1 MAENNATNSG
11 FKTYIAPSDL
21 IPEFTPKA
29 IILGAI
35 FGIIFGAATVYL
47 GLKVGLTVSA
57 SIPIAVL
64 AIAVFKKIGKST
76 ILENNM
82 VQTIGSAGESVA
94 AGVVFTIPALLF
106 LPGGSDYFKYFQI
119 FVLALAGGILGVLFM
134 IPLRRSLIVK
144 EHGVLPYPEGTACA
158 DVLIAGEKGGNL
170 AKKVYYGLGIA
181 FLYKFLMSILG
192 LWKEVPAY
200 VFGRKSALPN
210 GTINGEITPELLGVG
225 YIIGPKIA
233 GIMVAGGVLSWL
245 VLIPLI
251 TLLGDNLTNVF
262 APGTKLISDMSP
274 SEIWSNYIRYIG
286 AGAVTFGGII
296 TLIKSFPTI
305 ISAFK
310 DSFADLKENKAN
322 SKNNTKTVKIR
333 TEKDMPLVYVLVGS
347 VLLILFMSLIPNI
360 PTNFLSAVMI
370 VVFGFFFVTVSSRIV
385 GIIGSSSNPIS
396 GMTIATLMATSLIFV
411 GVGWTGDIYQ
421 PIALVVGSIVC
432 IASANAGAT
441 SQDLKTGY
449 IVGATP
455 VKQQIGL
462 LIGVLASVIVIGFTL
477 LLLNDTLGIGP
488 ITEDHSNPLPA
499 PQATL
504 MATVIKGLLSQ
515 NLPWGLVI
523 IGMGIAA
530 VMELSGVRSLPF
542 AVGAYLPLSTTSPIF
557 IGGLV
562 KWLVDSRKKDGKEES
577 EIGPGALFSSGL
589 IAGGAITGIIIAI
602 LIGTNVGTGTDGKPM
617 NVVDLLNT
625 GLGEGMGA
633 AGDLIAIILFAALGA
648 ILYKFAMS
656 KQEKI

>member
-1 MAENNATNSG
+1 MDSLQKPQ
-11 FKTYIAPSDL
+11 FKPYISPSDF

-64 AIAVFKKIGKST
+64 SISVIKKFGKAT

-106 LPGGSDYFKYFQI
+106 LPGGEEYFQYFQI

-134 IPLRRSLIVK
+134 IPLRRSIIVK
-144 EHGVLPYPEGTACA
+144 EHGKLPFPEGTACA
-158 DVLIAGEKGGNL
+158 DVLVAGEKGGKL
-170 AKKVYYGLGIA
+170 AQKVFYGLGIA
-181 FLYKFLMSILG
+181 FVYKFLMSLLG
-192 LWKEVPAY
+192 LWKDVPRY
-200 VFGRKSALPN
+200 TFGRDTAMPN
-210 GTINGEITPELLGVG
+210 ATVMGEITPELLGVG

-233 GIMVAGGVLSWL
+233 GVMVAGGVLSWL

-251 TLLGDNLTNVF
+251 TLLGDNLTTVF
-262 APGTKLISDMSP
+262 APATKLVSAMSAN
-274 SEIWSNYIRYIG
+274 EIWSNYIRYIG
-286 AGAVTFGGII
+286 AGAVTFGGIV
-296 TLIKSFPTI
+296 TLVRSFPTI
-305 ISAFK
+305 ISAFS
-310 DSFADLKENKAN
+310 DSFKDLKE
-322 SKNNTKTVKIR
+322 SKSNTSAKKIR
-333 TEKDMPLVYVLVGS
+333 TEKDIPLVYVLVGS
-347 VLLILFMSLIPNI
+347 VLLVILMVVIPSI
-360 PTNFLSAVMI
+360 PTNLLSSIMI

-385 GIIGSSSNPIS
+385 GLIGSSSNPIS
-396 GMTIATLMATSLIFV
+396 GMTIATLMATALIFV
-411 GVGWTGDIYQ
+411 AVGWTGEVYQ
-421 PIALVVGSIVC
+421 PIVLVVGSIVC

-455 VKQQIGL
+455 VLQQIGL
-462 LIGVLASVIVIGFTL
+462 LIGVLASVVVIGFTIIM
-477 LLLNDTLGIGP
+477 LNNILTIGS
-488 ITEDHSNPLPA
+488 DQLPA

-523 IGMGIAA
+523 VGMGIAA

-542 AVGAYLPLSTTSPIF
+542 AVGAYLPLSVTSPIF
-557 IGGLV
+557 VGGLV
-562 KWLVDSRKKDGKEES
+562 KLIVDKIRKSSEDES
-577 EIGPGALFSSGL
+577 EIGPGALLSSGL
-589 IAGGAITGIIIAI
+589 IAGGALTGILIAGLKGWI
-602 LIGTNVGTGTDGKPM
+602 WEVSSAGKEIS
-617 NVVDLLNT
+617 VADKLNT
-625 GLGEGMGA
+625 GIGESMGVS
-633 AGDLIAIILFAALGA
+633 GDIVSLVLFASLAVILITFALG
-648 ILYKFAMS
+648 K
-656 KQEKI
+656 EKKI

>member
-1 MAENNATNSG
+1 MIDNNSSKTS
-11 FKTYIAPSDL
+11 FKPYIASSEL

-76 ILENNM
+76 ILENNI

-106 LPGGSDYFKYFQI
+106 LPGGEEYFQYFQI

-144 EHGVLPYPEGTACA
+144 EHEVLPYPEGTACA

-181 FLYKFLMSILG
+181 FLYKFFMSIIG
-192 LWKEVPAY
+192 LWKDVPA
-200 VFGRKSALPN
+200 FIFSRKSALPN

-262 APGTKLISDMSP
+262 APGTKLISQMSP

-286 AGAVTFGGII
+286 AGAVTFGGVV

-310 DSFADLKENKAN
+310 DSFADLKENRAN
-322 SKNNTKTVKIR
+322 NKNNTKTVKSR
-333 TEKDMPLVYVLVGS
+333 TEKDIPLVFVLVGS
-347 VLLILFMSLIPNI
+347 VLLVLFMTLIPNI
-360 PTNFLSAVMI
+360 PTNFLSAIMI

-411 GVGWTGDIYQ
+411 GVGWTGNIYQ

-462 LIGVLASVIVIGFTL
+462 LIGVLASVVAIGFTL
-477 LLLNDTLGIGP
+477 LLLNNTLGIGP
-488 ITEDHSNPLPA
+488 ITEAHANPLPA

-515 NLPWGLVI
+515 NLPWALVI

-542 AVGAYLPLSTTSPIF
+542 AVGAYLPLSTSSPIF

-562 KWLVDSRKKDGKEES
+562 KWIVDRKKKSKVEES

-589 IAGGAITGIIIAI
+589 IAGGALTGILIAI
-602 LIGTNVGTGTDGKPM
+602 LIGTPFGVDASGKETYLI
-617 NVVDLLNT
+617 DKLNT
-625 GLGEGMGA
+625 GFAGTLGA
-633 AGDLIAIILFAALGA
+633 VGDLVSLVLFAALA
-648 ILYKFAMS
+648 FILFKFANS
-656 KQEKI
+656 KEEKI

>member
-1 MAENNATNSG
+1 MENNLSS
-11 FKTYIAPSDL
+11 FKPYISAKDF

-64 AIAVFKKIGKST
+64 SISVFKHIGKST
-76 ILENNM
+76 ILENNI

-106 LPGGSDYFKYFQI
+106 LPGGQDYFQYFQI

-144 EHGVLPYPEGTACA
+144 EHGKLPFPEGTACA
-158 DVLIAGEKGGNL
+158 DVLVAGEKGGKL
-170 AKKVYYGLGIA
+170 AQKVFYGLGIA
-181 FLYKFLMSILG
+181 FAYKFLMSILG
-192 LWKEVPAY
+192 LWKDVPTY
-200 VFGRKSALPN
+200 IFNRKSSLPN
-210 GTINGEITPELLGVG
+210 GTVTAEITPELLGVG
-225 YIIGPKIA
+225 YIIGPKIS

-251 TLLGDNLTNVF
+251 TLLGDNLTQAF
-262 APGTKLISDMSP
+262 PPASKLISEMSP
-274 SEIWSNYIRYIG
+274 RDIWNNYIRYIG

-296 TLIKSFPTI
+296 TLIRTFPTI

-310 DSFADLKENKAN
+310 DSFKNLKE
-322 SKNNTKTVKIR
+322 SKSNNNVEISR
-333 TEKDMPLVYVLVGS
+333 TEKDIPLVYVLIGS
-347 VLLILFMSLIPNI
+347 VILVIFMAIIPNI
-360 PTNFLSAVMI
+360 PTNLLSSLMI

-385 GIIGSSSNPIS
+385 GLIGSSSNPIS
-396 GMTIATLMATSLIFV
+396 GMTIATLMATALIFV
-411 GVGWTGDIYQ
+411 GVGWTGDMYQ
-421 PIALVVGSIVC
+421 PIVLIVGSIVC

-455 VKQQIGL
+455 IKQQLGL
-462 LIGVLASVIVIGFTL
+462 IIGVVASSFVIGATV
-477 LLLNDTLGIGP
+477 LLLNNALGIGA
-488 ITEDHSNPLPA
+488 ITPDHPTPLPA

-523 IGMGIAA
+523 VGMGISA

-557 IGGLV
+557 MGGLI
-562 KWLVDSRKKDGKEES
+562 KLIVDKIKKSDKEES

-589 IAGGAITGIIIAI
+589 IAGGALTGILIAVM
-602 LIGTNVGTGTDGKPM
+602 IGTNYNNKPIAEYF
-617 NVVDLLNT
+617 NT
-625 GLGEGMGA
+625 GIAENFGS
-633 AGDLIAIILFAALGA
+633 AGDLISIIIFVALAFTLF
-648 ILYKFAMS
+648 KFASS
-656 KQEKI
+656 KE

>member
-1 MAENNATNSG
+1 MDSLQKPQ
-11 FKTYIAPSDL
+11 FKPYISPSDF

-64 AIAVFKKIGKST
+64 SISVIKKFGKAT

-106 LPGGSDYFKYFQI
+106 LPGGEEYFQYFQI

-134 IPLRRSLIVK
+134 IPLRRSIIVK
-144 EHGVLPYPEGTACA
+144 EHGKLPFPEGTACA
-158 DVLIAGEKGGNL
+158 DVLVAGEKGGKL
-170 AKKVYYGLGIA
+170 AQKVFYGLGIA
-181 FLYKFLMSILG
+181 FAYKFLMSLLG
-192 LWKEVPAY
+192 LWKDVPRY
-200 VFGRKSALPN
+200 TFGRDTAMPN
-210 GTINGEITPELLGVG
+210 ATVMGEITPELLGVG

-233 GIMVAGGVLSWL
+233 GVMVAGGVLSWL

-251 TLLGDNLTNVF
+251 TLLGDNLTTVF
-262 APGTKLISDMSP
+262 SPATKLVSDMSAN
-274 SEIWSNYIRYIG
+274 EIWSNYIRYIG
-286 AGAVTFGGII
+286 AGAVTFGGIV
-296 TLIKSFPTI
+296 TLVRSFPTI
-305 ISAFK
+305 ISAFS
-310 DSFADLKENKAN
+310 DSFKDLKE
-322 SKNNTKTVKIR
+322 SKSNTSAKKIR
-333 TEKDMPLVYVLVGS
+333 TEKDIPLVYVLVGS
-347 VLLILFMSLIPNI
+347 VLLVILMVVIPSI
-360 PTNFLSAVMI
+360 PTNLLSSIMI

-385 GIIGSSSNPIS
+385 GLIGSSSNPIS
-396 GMTIATLMATSLIFV
+396 GMTIATLMATALIFV
-411 GVGWTGDIYQ
+411 AVGWTGEVYQ
-421 PIALVVGSIVC
+421 PIVLVVGSIVC

-455 VKQQIGL
+455 VLQQIGL
-462 LIGVLASVIVIGFTL
+462 LIGVLASVVVIGFTIIM
-477 LLLNDTLGIGP
+477 LNNILTIGS
-488 ITEDHSNPLPA
+488 DQLPA

-523 IGMGIAA
+523 VGMGIAA

-542 AVGAYLPLSTTSPIF
+542 AVGAYLPLSVTSPIF
-557 IGGLV
+557 VGGLV
-562 KWLVDSRKKDGKEES
+562 KLIVDKIRKSSEDES
-577 EIGPGALFSSGL
+577 EIGPGALLSSGL
-589 IAGGAITGIIIAI
+589 IAGGALTGILIAGLKGWI
-602 LIGTNVGTGTDGKPM
+602 WEVSAAGKEIS
-617 NVVDLLNT
+617 VADKLNT
-625 GLGEGMGA
+625 GIGESMGVS
-633 AGDLIAIILFAALGA
+633 GDIVSLVLFASLAVILITFALG
-648 ILYKFAMS
+648 K
-656 KQEKI
+656 EKKI

>member
-1 MAENNATNSG
+1 MAENNSTNSS
-11 FKTYIAPSDL
+11 FKPYIAPSDL

-106 LPGGSDYFKYFQI
+106 LPGGNEYFKYFQI

-158 DVLIAGEKGGNL
+158 DVLVAGEKGGNL

-181 FLYKFLMSILG
+181 FLYKLFMSIFG

-200 VFGRKSALPN
+200 IFGRKSALPN

-251 TLLGDNLTNVF
+251 TLMGDNLTNVF
-262 APGTKLISDMSP
+262 APGTKLISEMSP

-286 AGAVTFGGII
+286 AGAVTFGGIV

-310 DSFADLKENKAN
+310 DSFADLKENRANTKNN
-322 SKNNTKTVKIR
+322 SKTEKIR
-333 TEKDMPLVYVLVGS
+333 TERDMPLVYVLVGS
-347 VLLILFMSLIPNI
+347 VLLVLFMSLIPNI

-370 VVFGFFFVTVSSRIV
+370 VIFGFFFVTVSSRIV

-441 SQDLKTGY
+441 SQDLKTGF

-455 VKQQIGL
+455 IKQQIGL
-462 LIGVLASVIVIGFTL
+462 LIGVLASVVVIGFTL
-477 LLLNDTLGIGP
+477 LLLNNSLGIGP
-488 ITEDHSNPLPA
+488 ITDAHPNPLPA

-515 NLPWGLVI
+515 NLPWALVI
-523 IGMGIAA
+523 IGMAIAA

-542 AVGAYLPLSTTSPIF
+542 AVGAYLPLSTSSPIF
-557 IGGLV
+557 IGGLI
-562 KWLVDSRKKDGKEES
+562 KWFVDKKKKSNVEES

-602 LIGTNVGTGTDGKPM
+602 LIGTNVGTDAEGRAM

-625 GLGEGMGA
+625 GLGESLGA
-633 AGDLIAIILFAALGA
+633 VGDLVSLILFALLAVVLF
-648 ILYKFAMS
+648 KFAMS
-656 KQEKI
+656 KEEKI

>member
-1 MAENNATNSG
+1 MSENNKVEFTPYISANS
-11 FKTYIAPSDL
+11 F

-64 AIAVFKKIGKST
+64 AISVFKKIGKAT
-76 ILENNM
+76 ILENNI

-94 AGVVFTIPALLF
+94 SGVVFTIPALLF
-106 LPGGSDYFKYFQI
+106 LPGGADYFKYFQI

-144 EHGVLPYPEGTACA
+144 EHGKLPFPEGTACA
-158 DVLIAGEKGGNL
+158 DVLVAGEKGGEL
-170 AKKVYYGLGIA
+170 ARKVYYGLGIA
-181 FLYKFLMSILG
+181 FIYKALMSILG
-192 LWKEVPAY
+192 LWKDVPQY
-200 VFGRKSALPN
+200 IFSRKSALPN
-210 GTINGEITPELLGVG
+210 ATINGEITPELLGVG

-233 GIMVAGGVLSWL
+233 GIMVAGGVLSWI

-251 TLLGDNLTNVF
+251 TLLGDNLSTVF
-262 APGTKLISDMSP
+262 APGTKLISEMTP
-274 SEIWSNYIRYIG
+274 REIWSNYIRYIG

-305 ISAFK
+305 ISAFR
-310 DSFADLKENKAN
+310 DSFDDLK
-322 SKNNTKTVKIR
+322 NNRSGNTIVKTR
-333 TEKDMPLVYVLVGS
+333 TEKDIPLLFVLIGS
-347 VLLILFMSLIPNI
+347 VILIIFMAIIPNI
-360 PTNFLSAVMI
+360 PTNLLSAIMI
-370 VVFGFFFVTVSSRIV
+370 VIFGFFFVTVSSRIV
-385 GIIGSSSNPIS
+385 GLIGSSSNPIS

-411 GVGWTGDIYQ
+411 GLGWTGNVYQ

-449 IVGATP
+449 LVGATP
-455 VKQQIGL
+455 IKQQFGLIIGVVASSFVIGL
-462 LIGVLASVIVIGFTL
+462 TL
-477 LLLNDTLGIGP
+477 LLLNNILGIGSVT
-488 ITEDHSNPLPA
+488 TEHPNPLPA

-515 NLPWGLVI
+515 NLPWGLVLV
-523 IGMGIAA
+523 GMGIAA
-530 VMELSGVRSLPF
+530 VMELAGVRSLPF
-542 AVGAYLPLSTTSPIF
+542 AVGAYLPLSTSTPIF

-562 KWLVDSRKKDGKEES
+562 KYIVDKIKNSKEDES
-577 EIGPGALFSSGL
+577 DIGPGALFSSGL
-589 IAGGAITGIIIAI
+589 IAGGSLTGILIAI
-602 LIGTNVGTGTDGKPM
+602 LIGTPFGTDASGKERSLA
-617 NVVDLLNT
+617 DLFNT
-625 GLGEGMGA
+625 GFAEHIGA
-633 AGDLIAIILFAALGA
+633 FGDLIALIMFLVLAFILA
-648 ILYKFAMS
+648 KFALS
-656 KQEKI
+656 KEN

>member
-1 MAENNATNSG
+1 MAENNSTNSS
-11 FKTYIAPSDL
+11 FKTYIAPSEI

-106 LPGGSDYFKYFQI
+106 LPGGSEYFKYFQI

-181 FLYKFLMSILG
+181 FLYKFFMSILG

-200 VFGRKSALPN
+200 IFGRKSALPN

-262 APGTKLISDMSP
+262 APGTKLISEMSP

-286 AGAVTFGGII
+286 AGAVTFGGIV

-322 SKNNTKTVKIR
+322 TKNNTKTEKIR
-333 TEKDMPLVYVLVGS
+333 TERDMPLVYVLVGS

-360 PTNFLSAVMI
+360 PTNFLSAIMI

-462 LIGVLASVIVIGFTL
+462 LIGVLASVVVIGFTL

-488 ITEDHSNPLPA
+488 ITEAHSNPLPA

-542 AVGAYLPLSTTSPIF
+542 AVGAYLPLSTSSPIF

-562 KWLVDSRKKDGKEES
+562 KWFVDSRKKDDKEES

-602 LIGTNVGTGTDGKPM
+602 LIGTNVGTDAEGRAM
-617 NVVDLLNT
+617 NVIDLLNT
-625 GLGEGMGA
+625 GLGESMGA
-633 AGDLIAIILFAALGA
+633 AGDLLSLILFGGLAA
-648 ILYKFAMS
+648 ILFKFAMS
-656 KQEKI
+656 KEEKI